1 MCIMTHKE
9 GRHEKMY
16 VRDNPDLKV
25 HKLDCVPSNRPKGS
39 WTNGVKAWKRPDE
52 GGGSDTCVGWFF
64 PPRTRNKNHH
74 RWSPSVRRM
83 VPRKPR
89 VVGTVHQ
96 EEE

>member
-1 MCIMTHKE
+1 MTHKE

-25 HKLDCVPSNRPKGS
+25 YPMDCVPSNRSKNS

-64 PPRTRNKNHH
+64 PPRTRNKNWQ
-74 RWSPSVRRM
+74 RWSPSVRRW
-83 VPRKPR
+83 VPRKAR
-89 VVGTVHQ
+89 QIGTVNQ